1 MKKMKYLF
9 CLALGAILMASC
21 SDASEEM
28 TSVNYARNFAPVG
41 LEAKVRNNTN
51 VELSWTVMAE
61 AAHYIVEVYEDDELE
76 FAGTPIQTLTVL
88 PEEVPYTVT
97 GLLGE
102 TWYSFRVKSV
112 DANAAKESKWSTAS
126 VETGKEQI
134 FKTVADE
141 DIKAKQVTLR
151 WPAGEAAATIT
162 LTPGNIE
169 YTITDA
175 DIAAGAATI
184 TGLTPETEYTAVMKR
199 SNGLTR
205 GTISFTTPIELAETD
220 LLVEEGAD
228 LAAKITEA
236 YEKGKTRLIVMP
248 GTYTAAAAEGAT
260 YTVGSFAITKDITIK
275 GLRENDKPIIKARFE
290 LKEGASLDLEQVI
303 VDAKGGSGD
312 QMFVFTDAVAYDH
325 LNIVNSEI
333 MNTTKGFYYIAVSGQ
348 SVGSVTINNTIVHD
362 IECDGGDLFD
372 GRSGDLTTLTITNS
386 TFYNCALSRD
396 VVRDNKKC
404 GTVVTIDHCTF
415 ANVLSKEG
423 ATNRFFNIQSG
434 TNKGSIT
441 FTNNIVF
448 NMQGATN
455 HSKTPTPSFE
465 NNVYYNSAKFE
476 AWDKAGL
483 VTDPKFKDA
492 ANGDFTIGEEKV
504 NDAKAGD
511 PRWLVTL

>member
-1 MKKMKYLF
+1 MKYLF

-21 SDASEEM
+21 GDASEEL

-41 LEAKVRNNTN
+41 VEAKVRNNTN

-97 GLLGE
+97 GLMGE

-126 VETGKEQI
+126 IETGKEQI

-141 DIKAKQVTLR
+141 DIKGKQVTLR

-162 LTPGNIE
+162 LTPGDIE
-169 YTITDA
+169 YTVTDA

-205 GTISFTTPIELAETD
+205 GTISFTTPIELADTD
-220 LLVEEGAD
+220 LLVEEGDD
-228 LAAKITEA
+228 LAAKIAEA

-248 GTYTAAAAEGAT
+248 GTYTAAAAADAK
-260 YTVGSFAITKDITIK
+260 YTVGSYSITEDIAIK
-275 GLRENDKPIIKARFE
+275 GLRENDKPIIKGRFSLE
-290 LKEGASLDLEQVI
+290 KGASLDLEQVI
-303 VDAKGGSGD
+303 VDAKDGSGD
-312 QMFVFTDAVAYDH
+312 QIFVFADKADYDH
-325 LNIVNSEI
+325 LTITNSEI
-333 MNTTKGFYYIAVSGQ
+333 MNTVKGFYYIAVSGQ
-348 SVGSVTINNTIVHD
+348 SVGSVTITNSIIHD
-362 IECDGGDLFD
+362 IECDSGDMFD
-372 GRSGDLTTLTITNS
+372 GRSGDLGTLTITN
-386 TFYNCALSRD
+386 TTLYNCALSRD

-415 ANVLSKEG
+415 ANVLCKEG

-434 TNKGSIT
+434 KDKGSIT
-441 FTNNIVF
+441 FTNNIVY
-448 NMQGATN
+448 NMLGAVN
-455 HSKTPTPSFE
+455 HSKTPDPTFD

-476 AWDKAGL
+476 SWDKSGL
-483 VTDPKFKDA
+483 VADPQFKDA
-492 ANGDFTIGEEKV
+492 ANGDFTIGNDAV
-504 NDAKAGD
+504 NDVKAGD
-511 PRWLVTL
+511 PRWLVAL

>member
-1 MKKMKYLF
+1 MKYLF

-21 SDASEEM
+21 GDASEEL

-41 LEAKVRNNTN
+41 VEAKVRNNTN

-97 GLLGE
+97 GLMGE

-205 GTISFTTPIELAETD
+205 GTITFTTGIDLAETD
-220 LLVEEGAD
+220 ILVKTGENLYKA
-228 LAAKITEA
+228 ITDA
-236 YEKGKTRLIVMP
+236 PVGYRLILEP
-248 GTYTAAAAEGAT
+248 GEYPLSEDGTTPAT
-260 YTVGSFAITKDITIK
+260 FSVTKEVSIK
-275 GLRENDKPIIKARFE
+275 GLRDGDKPIIKGVFE
-290 LKEGASLDLEQVI
+290 MQDGSSVIIEQCVVDGTDTGTVPLFHFAENSKSEGITLI
-303 VDAKGGSGD
+303 
-312 QMFVFTDAVAYDH
+312 
-325 LNIVNSEI
+325 NSEI
-333 MNTTKGFYYIAVSGQ
+333 KNIEKSLYLADKTGTTITA
-348 SVGSVTINNTIVHD
+348 VTIDNCFIHD
-362 IECDGGDLFD
+362 IISSGADFMD
-372 GRSGDLTTLTITNS
+372 GRAVVPSTLTITNT
-386 TFYNCALSRD
+386 TFWNCASACRNI
-396 VVRDNKKC
+396 VRDNKKDPMA
-404 GTVVTIDHCTF
+404 VTFDHCTF
-415 ANVLSKEG
+415 VNVMISANSDGKSYP
-423 ATNRFFNIQSG
+423 FFNMQCK
-434 TNKGSIT
+434 TGSVK
-441 FTNNIVF
+441 FTNNLMYNSV
-448 NMQGATN
+448 NTETSSTN
-455 HSKTPTPSFE
+455 HKNTPTPTFD
-465 NNVYYNSAKFE
+465 NNVYSEGCKFA
-476 AWDKAGL
+476 AWDTAGKVL
-483 VTDPKFKDA
+483 DPQFADA
-492 ANGDFTIGEEKV
+492 ANGDFTIG
-504 NDAKAGD
+504 NDNVKDTKAGD
-511 PRWLVTL
+511 PRWIK